1 MKATIE
7 FNLPDDQHE
16 FELMNEAGKM
26 FCALIEIERMLRN
39 LYKYDETLNQSQ
51 YDVVE
56 KIREDFY
63 DILNE
68 NQININ
74 K

>member
-7 FNLPDDQHE
+7 FNLPEDQYE

-26 FCALIEIERMLRN
+26 FCALLEIERMLRRW
-39 LYKYDETLNQSQ
+39 YKYETLNQSQ
-51 YDVVE
+51 YDIVE
-56 KIREDFY
+56 KIRDEFN
-63 DILNE
+63 DIIIQ

>member
-1 MKATIE
+1 MKAILE

-16 FELMNEAGKM
+16 FELINEAPRM
-26 FCALIEIERMLRN
+26 FCALLEIERMLRG

-51 YDVVE
+51 YDIVE
-56 KIREDFY
+56 KIRDEFNV
-63 DILNE
+63 ILIQ

>member
-7 FNLPDDQHE
+7 FNLPEDQNE
-16 FELMNEAGKM
+16 FELMNDAPKM
-26 FCALIEIERMLRN
+26 FCALLEIERMLRRW
-39 LYKYDETLNQSQ
+39 YKYETLNQSQ
-51 YDVVE
+51 YDIVE
-56 KIREDFY
+56 KIRDEFN
-63 DILNE
+63 DIIIQ

>member
-16 FELMNEAGKM
+16 FELMNEAPKM
-26 FCALIEIERMLRN
+26 FCALIEIERMLRRW
-39 LYKYDETLNQSQ
+39 YKYETLNQSQ
-51 YDVVE
+51 YDIVE
-56 KIREDFY
+56 KIRDEFN
-63 DILNE
+63 DIIIQ

>member
-16 FELMNEAGKM
+16 FELMNEAPKM
-26 FCALIEIERMLRN
+26 FCALIEIERMLRRW
-39 LYKYDETLNQSQ
+39 YKYETLNQSK
-51 YDVVE
+51 YDVLE
-56 KIREDFY
+56 KIREEFY
-63 DILNE
+63 QIINE

>member
-16 FELMNEAGKM
+16 FELMNDAGKM
-26 FCALIEIERMLRN
+26 FYALIEIERMLRRW
-39 LYKYDETLNQSQ
+39 YKYETLNQSQ
-51 YDVVE
+51 YDIVE
-56 KIREDFY
+56 KIRDEFN
-63 DILNE
+63 DIIIQ